1 MVGAVGWWLLITWLI
16 NKVRNHFKLHTLKI
30 INRSIAALMFTIA
43 VVGFASG
50 IYQLLTR

>member
-1 MVGAVGWWLLITWLI
+1 MAGAIGWWLLITWLI

-30 INRSIAALMFTIA
+30 INRSIAALMFGIA

-50 IYQLLTR
+50 IYQLVTR